1 MTMNKMTHED
11 KQELKRMLKEDCGHI
26 PSDEVM
32 DAFLDAGDVFC
43 IEKWSHIIESGQF
56 DPNMYIIMDGLVRVW
71 FWDGDKEKTV
81 YFSTIPTG
89 QP

>member
-32 DAFLDAGDVFC
+32 
-43 IEKWSHIIESGQF
+43 
-56 DPNMYIIMDGLVRVW
+56 N
-71 FWDGDKEKTV
+71 T
-81 YFSTIPTG
+81 
-89 QP
+89 